1 MERYALNNLITWKE
15 SKNRKPLILHGA
27 RQVGKTWLMQEF
39 GKNYFKQTIYIN
51 FDNNKELENIFKDNI
66 NVKNIL
72 AALEIISNKKI
83 TPDDTLIIF
92 DEIQEVPNALKSLKY
107 FYEESPEYYIICAGS
122 LLGLSIHSGSS
133 FPVGKVDFL
142 NIYPLTFTEFLDA
155 YSKEKLREIIENKN
169 TALLHTFKDELKKL
183 LKIYL
188 YIGGMPEVVQSF
200 INNNDYDEA
209 RKLQN
214 NILLSYE
221 LDFAKHAPLSEVP
234 RIREIWKSIPSQL
247 AKENKKF
254 IYGII
259 KEGARAKEYEKA
271 IMWLCDAGLIYTVHN
286 INTPDIP
293 LSAYK
298 DLKAFKI
305 YLLDIGLLGAMAE
318 LDKKVLLNDDIFIRF
333 KGIYT
338 EQYVLEQLI
347 LKYKHLYYYTN
358 NRNSAEIEFLIEY
371 DSHVIPVEVKAGVNL
386 KAKSLKTY
394 IDKYKP
400 AKAVRFSL
408 ADYKNIDNLA
418 DIPLYA
424 INFYEKYL

>member
-1 MERYALNNLITWKE
+1 MERYALNDLITWKD

-39 GKNYFKQTIYIN
+39 GKKYFRQTIYIN

-66 NVKNIL
+66 NIKNII

-83 TPDDTLIIF
+83 TPVDTLIIF
-92 DEIQEVPNALKSLKY
+92 DEIQEVPAALKSLKY

-155 YSKEKLREIIENKN
+155 YGKEKLKDIIEHKN
-169 TALLHTFKDELKKL
+169 TSLLNTFKDELKNL
-183 LKIYL
+183 LKIYM
-188 YIGGMPEVVQSF
+188 YIGGMPEVVQQF
-200 INNNDYDEA
+200 INTNDYNEI

-221 LDFAKHAPLSEVP
+221 LDFTKHAPVNDVP
-234 RIREIWKSIPSQL
+234 RIRDIWKSIPSQL

-254 IYGII
+254 IYGMI

-271 IMWLCDAGLIYTVHN
+271 VMWLCDAGLIYTVHN
-286 INTPDIP
+286 VNTPDIP

-305 YLLDIGLLGAMAE
+305 YILDIGLLGAMAE

-394 IDKYKP
+394 IEKYKP
-400 AKAVRFSL
+400 VKAIRFSL

>member
-1 MERYALNNLITWKE
+1 MRRYVLNDLITWKE
-15 SKNRKPLILHGA
+15 SLNRKPLILNGA

-39 GKNYFKQTIYIN
+39 GKKYFRQTVYIN

-83 TPDDTLIIF
+83 THDDTLIIF

-107 FYEESPEYYIICAGS
+107 FYEELPEYYIICAGS
-122 LLGLSIHSGSS
+122 LLGIAMHAGSS

-142 NIYPLTFTEFLDA
+142 NMYPLTFTEFLEA
-155 YSKEKLREIIENKN
+155 YNKEKLIDIIKNKN
-169 TALLHTFKDELKKL
+169 TALLQTFREELKNL

-188 YIGGMPEVVQSF
+188 YIGGMPEVIQNF
-200 INNNDYDEA
+200 INNNDYNET

-234 RIREIWKSIPSQL
+234 RIRDIWHSIPSQL

-286 INTPDIP
+286 VNTPDIP

-305 YLLDIGLLGAMAE
+305 YLLDIGLLGAMAN
-318 LDKKVLLNDDIFIRF
+318 LDKKILLDDDIFIRF

-347 LKYKHLYYYTN
+347 LKHKNLYYYTN
-358 NRNSAEIEFLIEY
+358 DRNSAEVEFLIEY
-371 DSHVIPVEVKAGVNL
+371 DSHIIPVEVKAGVNL

-394 IDKYKP
+394 IDKYNP
-400 AKAVRFSL
+400 IKALRFSL
-408 ADYKNIDNLA
+408 SDYKETDNLI

-424 INFYEKYL
+424 INFYKNYL

>member
-1 MERYALNNLITWKE
+1 MRRYALNDLITWKE
-15 SKNRKPLILHGA
+15 SLNRKPLILNGA

-39 GKNYFKQTIYIN
+39 GKKYFRQTVYIN

-83 TPDDTLIIF
+83 THDDTLIIF

-107 FYEESPEYYIICAGS
+107 FYEELPEYYIICAGS
-122 LLGLSIHSGSS
+122 LLGIAMHAGSS

-142 NIYPLTFTEFLDA
+142 NMYPLTFTEFLEA
-155 YSKEKLREIIENKN
+155 YNKEKLIDIIKNKN
-169 TALLHTFKDELKKL
+169 TALLQTFREELKNL

-188 YIGGMPEVVQSF
+188 YIGGMPEVIQNF
-200 INNNDYDEA
+200 INNNDYNET

-234 RIREIWKSIPSQL
+234 RIRDIWNSIPSQL

-286 INTPDIP
+286 VNTPDIP

-305 YLLDIGLLGAMAE
+305 YLLDIGLLGAMAN
-318 LDKKVLLNDDIFIRF
+318 LDKKILLDDDIFIRF

-347 LKYKHLYYYTN
+347 LKHKNLYYYTN
-358 NRNSAEIEFLIEY
+358 DRNSAEVEFLIEY
-371 DSHVIPVEVKAGVNL
+371 DSHIIPVEVKAGVNL

-394 IDKYKP
+394 IDKYNP
-400 AKAVRFSL
+400 IKALRFSL
-408 ADYKNIDNLA
+408 ADYKETDNLI

-424 INFYEKYL
+424 INFYENYL

>member
-1 MERYALNNLITWKE
+1 MRRYALNDLITWKE
-15 SKNRKPLILHGA
+15 SLNRKPLILNGA

-39 GKNYFKQTIYIN
+39 GKKYFRQTVYIN

-83 TPDDTLIIF
+83 THDDTLIIF

-107 FYEESPEYYIICAGS
+107 FYEELPEYYIICAGS
-122 LLGLSIHSGSS
+122 LLGIAMHAGSS

-142 NIYPLTFTEFLDA
+142 NMYPLTFTEFLEA
-155 YSKEKLREIIENKN
+155 YNKEKLIDIIKNKN
-169 TALLHTFKDELKKL
+169 TALLQTFREELKNL

-188 YIGGMPEVVQSF
+188 YIGGMPEVIQNF
-200 INNNDYDEA
+200 INNNDYNET

-234 RIREIWKSIPSQL
+234 RIRDIWNSIPSQL

-286 INTPDIP
+286 VNTPDIP

-305 YLLDIGLLGAMAE
+305 YMLDIGLLGAMAN
-318 LDKKVLLNDDIFIRF
+318 LDKKILLDDDIFIRF

-347 LKYKHLYYYTN
+347 LKHKNLYYYTN
-358 NRNSAEIEFLIEY
+358 DRNSAEVEFLIEY
-371 DSHVIPVEVKAGVNL
+371 DSHIIPVEVKAGVNL

-394 IDKYKP
+394 IDKYNP
-400 AKAVRFSL
+400 IKALRFSL
-408 ADYKNIDNLA
+408 ADYKETDNLI

-424 INFYEKYL
+424 INFYENYL

>member
-1 MERYALNNLITWKE
+1 MRRYALNDLITWKE
-15 SKNRKPLILHGA
+15 SLNRKPLILNGA

-39 GKNYFKQTIYIN
+39 GKKHFRQTVYIN

-83 TPDDTLIIF
+83 TKEDTLIIF

-107 FYEESPEYYIICAGS
+107 FYEELPEYYIICAGS
-122 LLGLSIHSGSS
+122 LLGIAIHAGSS

-142 NIYPLTFTEFLDA
+142 NMYPLTFTEFLEA
-155 YSKEKLREIIENKN
+155 YNKEKLTDIIKNKN
-169 TALLHTFKDELKKL
+169 TVLLQTFREELKNL

-188 YIGGMPEVVQSF
+188 YIGGMPEVVQNF
-200 INNNDYDEA
+200 INNNDYNET

-234 RIREIWKSIPSQL
+234 RIRDIWNSIPSQL

-254 IYGII
+254 IYGMI
-259 KEGARAKEYEKA
+259 KKGARAKEYEKA

-286 INTPDIP
+286 VNTPDIP

-305 YLLDIGLLGAMAE
+305 YLLDIGLLGAMVN
-318 LDKKVLLNDDIFIRF
+318 LDKKILLDDDIFIRF

-347 LKYKHLYYYTN
+347 LKHKNLYYYTN
-358 NRNSAEIEFLIEY
+358 DRNSAEVEFLIEY
-371 DSHVIPVEVKAGVNL
+371 DSHIIPVEVKAGVNL

-394 IDKYKP
+394 IDKYNP
-400 AKAVRFSL
+400 IKALRFSL
-408 ADYKNIDNLA
+408 ADYKETDNLI

-424 INFYEKYL
+424 IEYFHNML

>member
-1 MERYALNNLITWKE
+1 MRRYALNDLITWKE
-15 SKNRKPLILHGA
+15 SLNRKPLILNGA

-39 GKNYFKQTIYIN
+39 GKKYFRQTVYIN

-83 TPDDTLIIF
+83 TKEDTLIIF

-107 FYEESPEYYIICAGS
+107 FYEELPEYYIICAGS
-122 LLGLSIHSGSS
+122 LLGIAMHAGSS

-142 NIYPLTFTEFLDA
+142 NMYPLTFTEFLEA
-155 YSKEKLREIIENKN
+155 YNKEKLTDIIKNKN
-169 TALLHTFKDELKKL
+169 TALLQTFREELKNL

-188 YIGGMPEVVQSF
+188 YIGGMPEVVQNF
-200 INNNDYDEA
+200 INNNDYNET

-234 RIREIWKSIPSQL
+234 RIRDIWNSIPSQL

-286 INTPDIP
+286 VNTPDIP

-305 YLLDIGLLGAMAE
+305 YLLDIGLLGAMAN
-318 LDKKVLLNDDIFIRF
+318 LDKKILLDDDIFIRF

-347 LKYKHLYYYTN
+347 LKHKNLYYYTN
-358 NRNSAEIEFLIEY
+358 DRNSAEVEFLIEY
-371 DSHVIPVEVKAGVNL
+371 DSHIIPVEVKAGVNL

-394 IDKYKP
+394 IDKYNP
-400 AKAVRFSL
+400 VKALRFSL
-408 ADYKNIDNLA
+408 ADYKETDNLI
-418 DIPLYA
+418 DISLYA
-424 INFYEKYL
+424 INFYENYL

>member
-221 LDFAKHAPLSEVP
+221 LDFAKHAPLNEVP

-259 KEGARAKEYEKA
+259 KEGARAKEYKKA